1 IQLHLRSHSLKAM
14 SKVIITALIVVL
26 LAYGLDA
33 SITYV
38 GPADGG
44 VRVWWTAPPDDTVEY
59 LILWHRKDV
68 NHIDGFEFL
77 DRSERSYSVEGLLDC
92 SVYTF
97 TLIGF
102 DWSYQQ
108 TTYGSSEY
116 QTGNCGNDYGEAR

>member
-1 IQLHLRSHSLKAM
+1 M

-26 LAYGLDA
+26 LAYRLNG
-33 SITYV
+33 SITFV
-38 GPADGG
+38 GPTDGG
-44 VRVWWTAPPDDTVEY
+44 VTVWWTAPPENTVEY

-68 NHIDGFEFL
+68 SHIDGFEFL
-77 DRSERSYSVEGLLDC
+77 DRTERSHFVEGLLDC

-102 DWSYQQ
+102 DWSYKQ

-116 QTGNCGNDYGEAR
+116 QTGNCENGYGEISELE